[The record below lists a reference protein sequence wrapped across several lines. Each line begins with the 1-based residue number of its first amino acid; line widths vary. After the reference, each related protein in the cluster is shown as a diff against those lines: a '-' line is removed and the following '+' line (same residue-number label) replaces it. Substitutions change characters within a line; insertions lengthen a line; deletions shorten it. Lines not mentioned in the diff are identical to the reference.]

1 MTTPD
6 TDTFSPFDACWL
18 AEAMRLHAL
27 DTADPARPARPGAA
41 PTDAATI
48 LALTHSLAQ
57 QHGYPERVQRWHRH
71 AGWLLG
77 GLGLLAV
84 LAGFSAGL
92 TLVGG
97 ATRSVNVLWALLGL
111 IGVHSVALLFW
122 LLLGQAS
129 GGAAGRLWFALLQ
142 RWGLGA
148 SPLPG
153 KSDPLGRALAALL
166 ARDGIGRWWFGMITH
181 ALWLLALAAALL
193 ALLAVL
199 SLRSVTFTLE
209 TTILPAT
216 VFAAVVEGLGAAPA
230 WLGFAVPTPAMI
242 EAALGPAS
250 ALQDAVAGRAWAS
263 WLSGCVLVYALLPRA
278 LAFLVCQTLLRRR
291 RARCQPA
298 LHLPGFALLPGL
310 TPAGPG
316 IVDPAPAP
324 QVIGQVAPLHH
335 VHSHGSLLAGLEL
348 GADMS
353 WPPRGMGLQPTVA
366 VEEHVDTREQRR
378 ALLSRLKSAPPARL
392 LLCVDGR
399 LSPDRGS
406 LRALVDCSFFAGE
419 LRVLLLPASCPPER
433 RDAWL
438 QGFTDI
444 GLGGERVFTDAALAG
459 GWLNHHD

>member
-1 MTTPD
+1 
-6 TDTFSPFDACWL
+6 
-18 AEAMRLHAL
+18 MRLHAL
-27 DTADPARPARPGAA
+27 DTADPARPASSAAA
-41 PTDAATI
+41 PTDVATV
-48 LALTHSLAQ
+48 LAVTHTLAQ
-57 QHGYPERVQRWHRH
+57 QHGYPDRVQRWHRH

-84 LAGFSAGL
+84 LAGFSAGM
-92 TLVGG
+92 TLVGS
-97 ATRSVNVLWALLGL
+97 ASRSVNVLWALLGL

-122 LLLGQAS
+122 LLLGQAG
-129 GGAAGRLWFALLQ
+129 GGAAGRLWFAVLQ

-148 SPLPG
+148 SALPG
-153 KSDPLGRALAALL
+153 KPDPLGRALVALL
-166 ARDGIGRWWFGMITH
+166 ARDGLGRWWFGMITH

-199 SLRSVTFTLE
+199 SLRSVSFTLE
-209 TTILPAT
+209 TTILPAA
-216 VFAAVVEGLGAAPA
+216 VFATVVEGLGAAPA
-230 WLGFAVPTPAMI
+230 WLGFAVPEPEMI
-242 EAALGPAS
+242 EAALSPAS
-250 ALQDAVAGRAWAS
+250 TLQDAAAGRAWAS

-278 LAFLVCQTLLRRR
+278 LAFLVCHALLRRR
-291 RARCQPA
+291 RAHCQPA

-310 TPAGPG
+310 QPAGPG

-324 QVIGQVAPLHH
+324 EAFGRVAPLHH
-335 VHSHGSLLAGLEL
+335 LHSHGSLLAGLEL
-348 GADMS
+348 SADIS
-353 WPPRGMGLQPTVA
+353 WPPRGMGLLPAVA

-378 ALLSRLKSAPPARL
+378 ALLARLKSAPPARL

-419 LRVLLLPASCPPER
+419 LRVLLLPATCPPER

>member
-1 MTTPD
+1 
-6 TDTFSPFDACWL
+6 
-18 AEAMRLHAL
+18 MRLHAL
-27 DTADPARPARPGAA
+27 DTADPARPAGSAAA
-41 PTDAATI
+41 PSDAAAI
-48 LALTHSLAQ
+48 LALTQTLAH
-57 QHGYPERVQRWHRH
+57 QHGYPDRVQRWHRH

-92 TLVGG
+92 SLVGG
-97 ATRSVNVLWALLGL
+97 ASRNVNVLWALLGL

-122 LLLGQAS
+122 LLLGQAG
-129 GGAAGRLWFALLQ
+129 GGAAGRLWFAVLQ
-142 RWGLGA
+142 RWGLSAGA
-148 SPLPG
+148 LPG
-153 KSDPLGRALAALL
+153 KPDPLGRALVALL
-166 ARDGIGRWWFGMITH
+166 ARDGLGRWWFGMITH

-199 SLRSVTFTLE
+199 SLRSVSFTLE
-209 TTILPAT
+209 TTILPAS

-230 WLGFAVPTPAMI
+230 WLGFAVPTPEMI
-242 EAALGPAS
+242 QAALNPS
-250 ALQDAVAGRAWAS
+250 AVLQDAAAGRAWAS
-263 WLSGCVLVYALLPRA
+263 WLVGCVLLYAVLPRA

-324 QVIGQVAPLHH
+324 EAIGQVAPLHH

-353 WPPRGMGLQPTVA
+353 WPPRGMGLLPAVA

-378 ALLSRLKSAPPARL
+378 ALLARLKSAPPARL

-419 LRVLLLPASCPPER
+419 LRVLLLPATCPPER
-433 RDAWL
+433 RDAWR

-444 GLGGERVFTDAALAG
+444 GLGSERVFTDAALAG